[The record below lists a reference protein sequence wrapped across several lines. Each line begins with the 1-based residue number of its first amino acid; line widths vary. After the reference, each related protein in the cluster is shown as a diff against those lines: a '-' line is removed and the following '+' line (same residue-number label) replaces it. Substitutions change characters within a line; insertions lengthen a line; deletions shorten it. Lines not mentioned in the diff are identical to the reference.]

1 VKIRTIVVGGL
12 AVLCLLILSPVL
24 LVCWFVRFPLPIL
37 LAGKGFV
44 VLAQGILGLRVEI
57 SGREKIRPGGQYIYM
72 ANHQSFLDG
81 PLVYWAVP
89 GFVRV
94 ILKREVF
101 RVPILGQG
109 MLLAGFVPVDRK
121 GLRGGRRSLDRAAAN
136 MARRKFSYLV
146 FPEGTRTRDGNLQ
159 PFKRG
164 GFFLAL
170 EAGVPIVPI
179 TVRGTYPLMPRGRP
193 FVRKGPVDIIFHPPI
208 PLDGFSVESLPGLI
222 EAVRAAI
229 ASDLE
234 AKEQPPWTS
243 AKKAET

>member
-1 VKIRTIVVGGL
+1 M
-12 AVLCLLILSPVL
+12 AVLIILILIPVL
-24 LVCWFVRFPLPIL
+24 LLCWIFRFPLPIL

-44 VLAQGILGLRVEI
+44 VLAQRILGLKVTV
-57 SGREKIRPGGQYIYM
+57 SGLENVPPRRQFIFM

-94 ILKREVF
+94 ILKKEVF

-109 MLLAGFVPVDRK
+109 MRIVGFIPVDRK
-121 GLRGGRRSLDRAAAN
+121 GLKSGRRSLDRAAAN
-136 MARRKFSYLV
+136 MASQRVSYLV

-170 EAGVPIVPI
+170 RAGAPIVPI
-179 TVRGTYPLMPRGRP
+179 SVRGTYASMPRGQV

-208 PLDGFSVESLPGLI
+208 PLEGFSIESLPALSD
-222 EAVRAAI
+222 AVRTAI

-234 AKEQPPWTS
+234 AKEQPSWTS
-243 AKKAET
+243 AKKPKS